1 MGIGIGIENGG
12 RRCACLRAKD
22 FLRSAVCVD
31 SQIAAA
37 KSNKSNISALCC
49 LALAEGE

>member
-37 KSNKSNISALCC
+37 KSNISALCC
-49 LALAEGE
+49 LALAKGE